1 MCGAESDVFRKQTD
15 LAGGPT
21 QGTLKYAV
29 VGVPARNAFKHQE
42 LAKWD
47 AAVVQRRPPLIP
59 LQQRRHA
66 VRTGSCS
73 CSLPAGARVPAR
85 KCVKL
90 SRAHP
95 VDAAVVQWRPPLGAL
110 QQLPCAVHA
119 RSCSRSWLA
128 GGALQA
134 CAAGEPAGT
143 ARQSHE

>member
-1 MCGAESDVFRKQTD
+1 MLCA
-15 LAGGPT
+15 LAAAAAACPLV
-21 QGTLKYAV
+21 QGCQP
-29 VGVPARNAFKHQE
+29 G
-42 LAKWD
+42 
-47 AAVVQRRPPLIP
+47 
-59 LQQRRHA
+59 
-66 VRTGSCS
+66 
-73 CSLPAGARVPAR
+73 

-110 QQLPCAVHA
+110 QQLPCAVRA